1 MTLNSATA
9 ATFSEAIRLHFDSLT
24 RAQQAL
30 ARHIADHTEQAAFM
44 TARQLGD
51 ATGQSDAAIVR
62 FARAIGYLGFP
73 QMRSALREGLLE
85 RVGAGGM
92 RAAVEGSAAGED
104 LRNEV
109 FSSDAALLDATAR
122 LNRVA
127 LGERVA
133 DRLIAARRIWITGH
147 GTTYPLALL
156 MSMHLNQTLGTC
168 ETLTVGHGDIADRIR
183 QVAPGDVLIG
193 IGYARYLPYTIEL
206 MKIAG
211 TYGAH
216 VVAITDKPSSPL
228 AQAAADTFLVGRE
241 GTSFGWWS
249 QAGTL
254 GLINWLVAL
263 TMTRNGEKA
272 AALLQRSDDAWRLLS
287 HWNASDDPRD
297 TPSLAAQLDDRLR
310 AARTS
315 AQPAAT
321 SNDSDQTDPT
331 DQPSAKE
338 RPTHETDQK
347 PKRRTRR

>member
-1 MTLNSATA
+1 MAINTVTP
-9 ATFSEAIRLHFDSLT
+9 ATFFEAIRLHFDSLT

-30 ARHIADHTEQAAFM
+30 ARHIVDHTEQAAFM

-51 ATGQSDAAIVR
+51 ATGQSDAAVVR
-62 FARAIGYLGFP
+62 FARAIGYPGFP

-133 DRLIAARRIWITGH
+133 DRLIAARRIWVTGH

-156 MSMHLNQTLGTC
+156 LSMHLNQTLGIC
-168 ETLTVGHGDIADRIR
+168 ETLTIGHGDIADRIR
-183 QVAPGDVLIG
+183 QVAPEDVLIG

-206 MKIAG
+206 MKIARE
-211 TYGAH
+211 YGAH

-228 AQAAADTFLVGRE
+228 AQIAADTFLVGRE

-272 AALLQRSDDAWRLLS
+272 TTLLRRSDDAWRLLS
-287 HWNASDDPRD
+287 HWNAGDDPGN

-310 AARTS
+310 QTRTS
-315 AQPAAT
+315 AQAAAT
-321 SNDSDQTDPT
+321 SNDSVKPAR
-331 DQPSAKE
+331 PSAKE
-338 RPTHETDQK
+338 RPAHETDQE
-347 PKRRTRR
+347 PKRRKRR

>member
-1 MTLNSATA
+1 MNSDTATPA
-9 ATFSEAIRLHFDSLT
+9 SFFEAIRLSFDSLT

-62 FARAIGYLGFP
+62 FARAIGYSGFP

-104 LRNEV
+104 LKNEV
-109 FSSDAALLDATAR
+109 FLSDAALLEATAR
-122 LNRVA
+122 INSVA

-133 DRLIAARRIWITGH
+133 DRLIAAHRIWVTGH

-156 MSMHLNQTLGTC
+156 LSMHLNQILGTC
-168 ETLTVGHGDIADRIR
+168 ETLIVGHGDIADRIR
-183 QVAPGDVLIG
+183 HVGEDDVLIG
-193 IGYARYLPYTIEL
+193 IGYARYLPYTVEL
-206 MKIAG
+206 MKIARK
-211 TYGAH
+211 YGAH

-228 AQAAADTFLVGRE
+228 AQAAVDSFVVGRE

-249 QAGTL
+249 QAGTM

-263 TMTRNGEKA
+263 TMTRNGERA
-272 AALLQRSDDAWRLLS
+272 TELLQRSDDAWRLLS
-287 HWNASDDPRD
+287 HWNANDDPAN
-297 TPSLAAQLDDRLR
+297 TPSLAAQLDERLR
-310 AARTS
+310 QTRASDESTAA
-315 AQPAAT
+315 
-321 SNDSDQTDPT
+321 SNDPVEPNRAMKKRRLTDEIG
-331 DQPSAKE
+331 QE
-338 RPTHETDQK
+338 
-347 PKRRTRR
+347 PKRHKRR

>member
-1 MTLNSATA
+1 MP
-9 ATFSEAIRLHFDSLT
+9 ATFFEAIRLHFDSLT

-51 ATGQSDAAIVR
+51 ATGQSDAAVVR
-62 FARAIGYLGFP
+62 FARAIGYPGFP

-92 RAAVEGSAAGED
+92 RAAAEGTAAGED

-127 LGERVA
+127 SGENVA
-133 DRLIAARRIWITGH
+133 DRLIAARRIWVTGH

-156 MSMHLNQTLGTC
+156 LSMHLNQTLGTC

-183 QVAPGDVLIG
+183 QVAPEDVLIG

-206 MKIAG
+206 MKIARS
-211 TYGAH
+211 YGAH

-228 AQAAADTFLVGRE
+228 AQIAADTFLVGRE

-272 AALLQRSDDAWRLLS
+272 TALLQRSDDAWRLLS
-287 HWNASDDPRD
+287 HWNANDDPGD

-310 AARTS
+310 QTRTS
-315 AQPAAT
+315 AQAAAT
-321 SNDSDQTDPT
+321 PNDSVKPVR
-331 DQPSAKE
+331 PSAKE
-338 RPTHETDQK
+338 RPTHETDQE
-347 PKRRTRR
+347 PKRRKRR

>member
-1 MTLNSATA
+1 MSSDPTVPLS
-9 ATFSEAIRLHFDSLT
+9 FSDALRLRFDALT

-51 ATGQSDAAIVR
+51 AVGQSDAAVVR
-62 FARAIGYLGFP
+62 FARAIGYPGFP
-73 QMRSALREGLLE
+73 QMRSALRLGLLE

-92 RAAVEGSAAGED
+92 RAAAEGSAAGED

-109 FSSDAALLDATAR
+109 FSSDAALLEATAR
-122 LNRVA
+122 LNGVA

-133 DRLIAARRIWITGH
+133 DRLIAARRIWVTGH

-156 MSMHLNQTLGTC
+156 LSMHLNQILGTC

-183 QVAPGDVLIG
+183 HVGADDVLIG

-206 MKIAG
+206 MKIARS
-211 TYGAH
+211 YGAH

-228 AQAAADTFLVGRE
+228 AQIAADSFVVGRE

-249 QAGTL
+249 QAGTM

-263 TMTRNGEKA
+263 AMTRNGEKA
-272 AALLQRSDDAWRLLS
+272 TALLQRSDDAWRLLS
-287 HWNASDDPRD
+287 HWNANDDTGD
-297 TPSLAAQLDDRLR
+297 TPSLAAQLDERLR
-310 AARTS
+310 QARAPAKGAAASTES
-315 AQPAAT
+315 ARP
-321 SNDSDQTDPT
+321 DRQT
-331 DQPSAKE
+331 AKE
-338 RPTHETDQK
+338 RPTHETEQVSK
-347 PKRRTRR
+347 PRKRR